1 MSRLAAALWL
11 EHRAAVNEIVQLA
24 RQHGIDAKLSIPA
37 PVISAPHQTPW
48 LKANRRELVALHRLM
63 RKAGWRSRAGAAIE
77 LALGVSVRY
86 ERRGIAIWLGPP
98 RAEKSGVPI
107 SSRIALPTYA
117 VVAPF
122 MRFGEFDFAG
132 VGLRVWLNVFKPHP
146 STARLVEAARELC
159 NPAPQ
164 TVLDVGTGAG
174 GIAIA
179 LARAWPDAQVVGIDK
194 SARAVACARVNARR
208 LHCSNVGFRLG
219 DLLNEIPPA
228 SAQVIAGN
236 VAWLAPVVYLSHG
249 GEQREFR
256 GPPSALLDEHADGMG
271 HLRRLIGQGASRL
284 TPGGWIVL
292 QLSALQLAPTR
303 SLLEQSGF
311 RVHEVAEDIIAG
323 QLISG

>member
-11 EHRAAVNEIVQLA
+11 EHRAAVEDIVQLA
-24 RQHGIDAKLSIPA
+24 NHHGIETKLSIPA

-48 LKANRRELVALHRLM
+48 LKANRRQLVALHRLM
-63 RKAGWRSRAGAAIE
+63 RKAGWRTRAGAALE
-77 LALGVSVRY
+77 LALGISVRY
-86 ERRGIAIWLGPP
+86 ERRGVAVWLGPP
-98 RAEKSGVPI
+98 RAEKSGVRAW
-107 SSRIALPTYA
+107 SRIMLPLYTL
-117 VVAPF
+117 VAPLL
-122 MRFGEFDFAG
+122 RFGEFDFAG
-132 VGLRVWLNVFKPHP
+132 VRLRVWLNVFKPHP
-146 STARLVEAARELC
+146 STAQLVEAARELC

-179 LARAWPDAQVVGIDK
+179 LAQAWPNAQVVGIDK
-194 SARAVACARVNARR
+194 SARAIACARMNARR
-208 LHCSNVGFRLG
+208 LHCSNVSFRLG

-236 VAWLAPVVYLSHG
+236 VAWLAPAVYLSHG

-284 TPGGWIVL
+284 TTGGWILL

-311 RVHEVAEDIIAG
+311 RVREVAEDIIAG
-323 QLISG
+323 QLIRG